1 MSEVIK
7 FKQAGAVVNTSGREL
22 SPLAK
27 SMSSVMTSR
36 RLQTNTNGTFKRI
49 VNGEQVGDAV
59 RGSVDVIII
68 NALPKVSRI
77 FYKNKYDPDAV
88 ATLPDCWSNLGD
100 KPEAASANPQSSN
113 CLDCNQNVKGS
124 GGGDRRA
131 CRFQRRI
138 AVLLE
143 GDTSG
148 DIYQFN
154 IPSKSLFGKGV
165 GNVHPFES
173 YVKYL
178 SNNHMSIDA
187 VVTNVSYDL
196 NADTMELQFAPLRE
210 VSDDEYSMVRA
221 AQTKP
226 ESSSYTKLTVAA
238 VDGVTK
244 QPEAPKPKMQRSEE
258 PEDDEEPKE
267 PLKRSKKTGTSP
279 VSKQNMSSILDDW
292 KNS

>member
-7 FKQAGAVVNTSGREL
+7 FKQAGAVVNTSSREL

-210 VSDDEYSMVRA
+210 VSDDEYSMVQA

-226 ESSSYTKLTVAA
+226 EASSYTKLTVAA

-267 PLKRSKKTGTSP
+267 PIKRSKKTGTSP
-279 VSKQNMSSILDDW
+279 VSKQDMSSILDDW

>member
-7 FKQAGAVVNTSGREL
+7 FKQAGAVVNTSSREL

-124 GGGDRRA
+124 GGGDRDDVRPCGGGGPA
-131 CRFQRRI
+131 
-138 AVLLE
+138 E
-143 GDTSG
+143 GQGRDG
-148 DIYQFN
+148 
-154 IPSKSLFGKGV
+154 
-165 GNVHPFES
+165 
-173 YVKYL
+173 
-178 SNNHMSIDA
+178 
-187 VVTNVSYDL
+187 
-196 NADTMELQFAPLRE
+196 AP
-210 VSDDEYSMVRA
+210 A
-221 AQTKP
+221 AGAGP
-226 ESSSYTKLTVAA
+226 GRGFL
-238 VDGVTK
+238 GLG
-244 QPEAPKPKMQRSEE
+244 PG
-258 PEDDEEPKE
+258 
-267 PLKRSKKTGTSP
+267 L
-279 VSKQNMSSILDDW
+279 
-292 KNS
+292 